1 MYDLLRLLE
10 DNARLEIGQIATML
24 NMTEDEVRAAIRE
37 YEQSGVIRGYKT
49 IIDWDK
55 TDRDYVSARIEV
67 KVIPKKD
74 RGFDE
79 IAHTIASLSEV
90 QSVYL
95 MSGGYDLALTVVGK
109 TFQDVA
115 SFVAFRLAPLSG
127 VQSTSTHFVL
137 RRYKEKG
144 IVVDGLPEDERGVVL

>member
-1 MYDLLRLLE
+1 MYDLLKLLE
-10 DNARLEIGQIATML
+10 DNARLETHQIAAML
-24 NMTEDEVRAAIRE
+24 NMTEEEVRAAVRE
-37 YEQSGVIRGYKT
+37 YEKAGIIKGYKT
-49 IIDWDK
+49 IVDWDK
-55 TDRDYVSARIEV
+55 TDRDYISARIEV

-79 IAHTIASLSEV
+79 LAHTIASLDEV

-137 RRYKEKG
+137 RKYKEKG
-144 IVVDGLPEDERGVVL
+144 IVIDEPLRDERGVVL